1 MTPQVKHSPD
11 DVRGFGPE
19 TNAPPPKVTIGSLF
33 SGIGGLELGLELAL
47 GDGGFDVETI
57 WQCERDEWCR
67 GILARHWP
75 AAVCYDDVRAVGAD
89 APRVDVLCGGFPCQ
103 DVSVAGKGAGLAGER
118 SGLWGEFA
126 RVARDLRPRILVV
139 ENVSALACR
148 GIGTVL
154 GDISEAGHDAV
165 WFDLRASDV
174 GAPHRRERIFIVAW
188 RRDVGHSDGGGR
200 GAQRIAGVG
209 AEVGRRGAHP
219 VAATTPANTG
229 ALATPRRLAAGGVD
243 RPWVGGSPDGLPRRL
258 DIIAHEWPA
267 KRGTAQPEGEP
278 PRATPQPPSGSPS
291 WRERKRRLMAYGN
304 AVAPQCGYA
313 VGCVVAAIMNIQNR
327 TAADST
333 AAYGSHSGP

>member
-1 MTPQVKHSPD
+1 MLSML
-11 DVRGFGPE
+11 
-19 TNAPPPKVTIGSLF
+19 TIGSLF

-47 GDGGFDVETI
+47 RDGGFDVETI

-75 AAVCYDDVRAVGAD
+75 ATVRYDDVRAVGAD

-126 RVARDLRPRILVV
+126 RVARDLRPRVLVV

-154 GDISEAGHDAV
+154 GDISEAGYDAV

-209 AEVGRRGAHP
+209 AEVGRRGAHS
-219 VAATTPANTG
+219 VAAATAADAG
-229 ALATPRRLAAGGVD
+229 ALAAPRWLAAGGID
-243 RPWVGGSPDGLPRRL
+243 RSRLGGAPDGVPGQL
-258 DIIAHEWPA
+258 DVIAHRWPT
-267 KRGTAQPEGEP
+267 KRGTAQPEDEP
-278 PRATPQPPSGSPS
+278 PRATPQPPRGSPS
-291 WRERKRRLMAYGN
+291 WWERKRRVMAYGN
-304 AVAPQCGYA
+304 AVLPQCGYA
-313 VGCVVAAIMNIQNR
+313 VGCVVAAIVR
-327 TAADST
+327 ERVSVD
-333 AAYGSHSGP
+333 G